1 MLMKLCKGGKN
12 MSNNKN
18 DIQNITSQVSLSPAR
33 DTVYEFNQAY
43 QRASNTVHIFD
54 DGTKMTT
61 VEAHTLK
68 HICQNEGCTI
78 TDLVN
83 YWGRTKG
90 TISAQI
96 TNLEN
101 KGYLYREKCKNNAKK
116 VHIFP
121 TELGLKVNERHNRF
135 DVKEI
140 KEFVEKWNE
149 KYTIEDLHKFLEYME
164 FCIEIAYK
172 EHK

>member
-1 MLMKLCKGGKN
+1 
-12 MSNNKN
+12 MSNSKN

-83 YWGRTKG
+83 YWG
-90 TISAQI
+90 
-96 TNLEN
+96 
-101 KGYLYREKCKNNAKK
+101 
-116 VHIFP
+116 
-121 TELGLKVNERHNRF
+121 
-135 DVKEI
+135 
-140 KEFVEKWNE
+140 
-149 KYTIEDLHKFLEYME
+149 
-164 FCIEIAYK
+164 AYK
-172 EHK
+172 RNYFCPDNQPGKQGLPVQRKV

>member
-1 MLMKLCKGGKN
+1 MPN
-12 MSNNKN
+12 SKN
-18 DIQNITSQVSLSPAR
+18 DIHNMASQVPHSPAR
-33 DTVYEFNQAY
+33 DIMYEFNQAY
-43 QRASNTVHIFD
+43 QRNSNNVHIFD

-101 KGYLYREKCKNNAKK
+101 KGYLYRKKCKKNAKK
-116 VHIFP
+116 VHIYP
-121 TELGLKVNERHNRF
+121 TPLGLQVNERHNRF
-135 DVKEI
+135 DVEEVQ
-140 KEFVEKWNE
+140 EFVAKWTEKF
-149 KYTIEDLHKFLEYME
+149 TINDLHKMLEYME
-164 FCIEIAYK
+164 FYIEIAYK
-172 EHK
+172 ENK